1 MDSSGETADDR
12 RRIMKTSFQALLAAR
27 IDYAGLFPPAA
38 LSMDDAVANYAAYR
52 ASDDAWALA
61 RLIVPAVRLE
71 EFEAAFASVITA
83 AVGTPWSIAAL
94 AQASDADAMRAFNA
108 RQRARAGIDTVESRA
123 VCVDDIEALTPLT
136 ALGAVYVEV
145 PIHEDPEPL
154 IAALAARGLR
164 AKVRTGGVTSSA
176 FPQAAEVARFLL
188 ACARHEVPCKATA
201 GLHHPLRGEYPLT
214 YDAGA
219 ARGTMFGYLNV
230 LLAASWAR
238 RGLTHAALTAL
249 LEERAPAALQA
260 DDAAIVWRGH
270 TLRVDDLIADQA
282 RAAVSFGSCSFREP
296 LDDLPGLFPS

>member
-1 MDSSGETADDR
+1 MMT
-12 RRIMKTSFQALLAAR
+12 TSFRALLARR

-38 LSMDDAVANYAAYR
+38 LSMEDAVANYAAYR

-61 RLIVPAVRLE
+61 RFIVPAVRLE
-71 EFEAAFASVITA
+71 EFEDALGAVFTDAAFAGA
-83 AVGTPWSIAAL
+83 PWPVAAL
-94 AQASDADAMRAFNA
+94 AQASDADAMRSFNA

-123 VCVDDIEALTPLT
+123 VCVDDIEALTPLA

-214 YDAGA
+214 YDTGA

-230 LLAASWAR
+230 LLAASWAQ
-238 RGLTHAALTAL
+238 RGLSHAELTAL

-296 LDDLPGLFPS
+296 LDDLSGLFPS